1 MKLKR
6 HSIGLATIGMVMA
19 SACLAQTATAPDAEA
34 KPLVRVYGAIEG
46 HAIYDFKRAGPSDRF
61 TDLASQPLSSSF
73 GPEGRGQ
80 STLETSR
87 LGLEGNASLFG
98 APLTAKFE
106 IDFYAYRDPDRYQPR
121 IRHAYVETGGWL
133 VGKTWSTFMDLD
145 NLPETVDFNGAVGAP
160 FSRRTMLRYSFGDD
174 KAGYKLT
181 FALED
186 PRDQFDGGSAN
197 ENMPQLVARVDKSFD
212 WGALNARALAH
223 EKRSSTENRL
233 GYGVAVGGRYK
244 LSAKDVLMGQ
254 YTWVDGDIDQL
265 YGANGYSIDGAT
277 GRIAFDQNQGVVLGY
292 ARTFSDQLRGN
303 AVVGFN
309 RGRTAQLFDNR
320 TLRQVFVNLIYS
332 PVKNLE
338 LGGELIYGERHTF
351 ANEIG
356 SMFRADLMVR
366 YSF

>member
-6 HSIGLATIGMVMA
+6 YSICLVAIGVVMPHV
-19 SACLAQTATAPDAEA
+19 CLAQTAAGPDAEA
-34 KPLVRVYGAIEG
+34 KPPLRFYGFIEG
-46 HAIYDFKRAGPSDRF
+46 HAIHDFRRAGPSDRF
-61 TDLASQPLSSSF
+61 TDLVSQPLSSSSR
-73 GPEGRGQ
+73 PEGLGQ

-87 LGLEGNASLFG
+87 LGLEGSASLHG

-106 IDFYAYRDPDRYQPR
+106 IDFYAYSDPNRYQPR
-121 IRHAYVETGGWL
+121 IRHAYVETSGWL

-223 EKRSSTENRL
+223 EKRSSTESRL

-265 YGANGYSIDGAT
+265 YGANGYSIDGVT
-277 GRIAFDQNQGVVLGY
+277 GRITFDQNQGIVLGY
-292 ARTFSDQLRGN
+292 ARTFNDQLRGN
-303 AVVGFN
+303 VVLGFN
-309 RGRTAQLFDNR
+309 RGKTAQLFDNR
-320 TLRQVFVNLIYS
+320 TLSQVFFNLIYS

-338 LGGELIYGERHTF
+338 LGGELIFGERQTF
-351 ANEIG
+351 TNDSG
-356 SMFRADLMVR
+356 YMFRADLMAR